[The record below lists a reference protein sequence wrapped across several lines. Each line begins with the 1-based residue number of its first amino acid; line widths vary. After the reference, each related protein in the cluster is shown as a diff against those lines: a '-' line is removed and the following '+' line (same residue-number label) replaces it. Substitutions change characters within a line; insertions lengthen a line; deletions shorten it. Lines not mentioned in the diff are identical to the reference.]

1 MNKLTTAHERH
12 GVCVVC
18 VWRGGVE
25 KGEVKYKNKLTTGKN
40 KFNTVKRV
48 ILSS

>member
-1 MNKLTTAHERH
+1 MCD
-12 GVCVVC
+12 VCVA
-18 VWRGGVE
+18 GGGGGGVAVE